1 MADRLRA
8 AKTPSLISW
17 VSHKLFPRH
26 APAAESSG
34 CKQVRAKIGRH
45 AKELARHASW
55 ATRYVQPQQLLVGIA
70 MVARGE
76 FAYLVAETAQ
86 VV

>member
-34 CKQVRAKIGRH
+34 CRQVRAKIGR
-45 AKELARHASW
+45 AEAGLLLRARPPALSDREAREVCQMTTMTRRCKAA
-55 ATRYVQPQQLLVGIA
+55 ATR
-70 MVARGE
+70 
-76 FAYLVAETAQ
+76 
-86 VV
+86 